1 MVTDKT
7 LEIAMLERA
16 NQKLDLEQQITKTGM
31 WLGSIRLAFPAGVPL
46 LVHQTA

>member
-16 NQKLDLEQQITKTGM
+16 NQKLDLEQQITKSG
-31 WLGSIRLAFPAGVPL
+31 LRSGNFRHAFL
-46 LVHQTA
+46 LWIL